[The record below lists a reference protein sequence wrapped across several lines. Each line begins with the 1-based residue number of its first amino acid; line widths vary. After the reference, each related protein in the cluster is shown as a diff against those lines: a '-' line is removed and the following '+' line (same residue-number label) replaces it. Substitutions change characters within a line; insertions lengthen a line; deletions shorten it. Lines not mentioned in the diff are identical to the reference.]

1 MQIRGLVSVQQQ
13 LQKLSVHRSLRSL
26 RDILIDA
33 VEEKRVAG
41 RSPPGSP
48 GKSPEPW
55 RLTAMAKLTD
65 NRYRNIEGRREGESG
80 RGKERGLEGG
90 RESRRERGNEKN
102 GWIAGR
108 KDGGR

>member
-13 LQKLSVHRSLRSL
+13 LKKLSVHRSLRSL

-48 GKSPEPW
+48 GRSPEPW

-65 NRYRNIEGRREGESG
+65 NRYRNVEGGGGRERGG
-80 RGKERGLEGG
+80 RGKEGGLEGG
-90 RESRRERGNEKN
+90 RESRTVSEN
-102 GWIAGR
+102 
-108 KDGGR
+108 

>member
-13 LQKLSVHRSLRSL
+13 LKKLSVHRSLRSL

-48 GKSPEPW
+48 GRSPEPW

-65 NRYRNIEGRREGESG
+65 NRYRNVEGE
-80 RGKERGLEGG
+80 EGG
-90 RESRRERGNEKN
+90 REVAE
-102 GWIAGR
+102 GR
-108 KDGGR
+108 KEGWREEGRAGERVRMRRMDG